1 MQNLIKI
8 HHAVQELDFQTGR
21 NDALRSLVTVLHTSG
36 LTNVKINKF
45 AKFDPNIPCGSRVM
59 SIFTNTHISRALVCD
74 SATLMANKGFFYKL
88 FQVARRT
95 AKAQAS
101 LLLYFSYWHNMVTYG
116 VQYDFGSKGQGQIYL
131 DLFYGL

>member
-8 HHAVQELDFQTGR
+8 HRAVQELDFRTGR
-21 NDALRSLVTVLHTSG
+21 KDALRSQWLD
-36 LTNVKINKF
+36 NAKINKF
-45 AKFDPNIPCGSRVM
+45 AKFDPRGSRVM
-59 SIFTNTHISRALVCD
+59 SIFTNTLISRALVCD
-74 SATLMANKGFFYKL
+74 SAALMANKFFFYINYSKL
-88 FQVARRT
+88 QRRT

-101 LLLYFSYWHNMVTYG
+101 LLLYFHIWHNMVTYG